1 MITAWLRLRHWYRTH
16 RTAGRLTELIAALA
30 VGAAAVLP
38 SMAAATPAAATP
50 AATGPFTWSSAVNV
64 ERPPYSEPTSVAAL
78 SCLASQVCVGFDA
91 EGGVLTSADPA
102 GGAGA
107 WHVTPHVV
115 QSVTGVPALSCV
127 KASPVLCA
135 GVDEGKPI
143 TSTSPSGGVGSWHSR
158 TVPIAL
164 QSISCTS
171 KTFCLGAGAGGF
183 EFSTNPTGGTS
194 AWHAVKIGKSRAIY
208 RATCVSRSFCAAVDI
223 SSGDVLTTTN
233 PTGSAAAWKVTDL
246 SSVATMTQISCP
258 TRSRCYAADSI
269 GDVLTSVN
277 PRGGAGAWHRFP
289 AGFVL
294 QRLTCPSVTE
304 CLGESGGQLVTSTS
318 PAAGASGWHLASV
331 AWLQSGGTAYDPL
344 ACASASLCVGG
355 NGSGDIATSARPGGG
370 ASTWQAPVNV
380 TGSNGISAVA
390 CPSAALCVAGDSH
403 GNVLTSTDPGAG
415 KWKLADIDGEPSFA
429 ANAGITALACP
440 STSECVATDPRGDV
454 LSSTSPAGGASAW
467 HSALVDTGEFP
478 AGGVQGLQCPAA
490 ELCVGYDGESGNLVA
505 STSPAGGASAWVTT
519 ALPVA
524 HSFVLTSLDCPVA
537 TLCVAGDS
545 AGEVLASTNPAG
557 GASAWHVV
565 QPEGSS
571 GQDITGMACTGDT
584 TRAVCAATDT
594 SGQLV
599 TSADPKGPASA
610 WQVVTLPNTQRL
622 NALACPS
629 LTLCL
634 ATGYVNEEPA
644 VWYTTDP
651 SGGAATW
658 HERGTSVAST
668 PAGSFTCLNAKL
680 CIGPWSS
687 GAQTGVITSTT
698 PTARNGWTVTR
709 LRPLAP
715 GNHIAVVGCAFTQLC
730 VAGDSHGDLFTG
742 RTG

>member
-1 MITAWLRLRHWYRTH
+1 MHWYRTH
-16 RTAGRLTELIAALA
+16 AVAGRLTELIAALA

-38 SMAAATPAAATP
+38 SMAASAAASPAAATP

-78 SCLASQVCVGFDA
+78 SCLASKLCVGFDA
-91 EGGVLTSADPA
+91 EGGVLTSANPA

-143 TSTSPSGGVGSWHSR
+143 TSARPSGGVGSWPSR
-158 TVPIAL
+158 TVAIAL
-164 QSISCTS
+164 QSMSCTS

-183 EFSTNPTGGTS
+183 EFSANPTGGAS
-194 AWHAVKIGKSRAIY
+194 AWHAVKIGKSTSIY
-208 RATCVSRSFCAAVDI
+208 RATCVSRSFCAAVDT
-223 SSGDVLTTTN
+223 SRGDVLTTTD
-233 PTGSAAAWKVTDL
+233 PTGGAAAWKVTSL
-246 SSVATMTQISCP
+246 SSVADMTQISCP

-269 GDVLTSVN
+269 GDVLTSFN

-289 AGFVL
+289 AGFIL
-294 QRLTCPSVTE
+294 QRLTCPSVSE

-318 PAAGASGWHLASV
+318 PTAGASGWHLASV
-331 AWLQSGGTAYDPL
+331 AWLQSGGTGPGYYPL
-344 ACASASLCVGG
+344 TCASASLCVGG
-355 NGSGDIATSARPGGG
+355 NLAGDIATSARPGGG

-390 CPSAALCVAGDSH
+390 CPSAALCVAGDYH

-440 STSECVATDPRGDV
+440 STSECVA
-454 LSSTSPAGGASAW
+454 
-467 HSALVDTGEFP
+467 
-478 AGGVQGLQCPAA
+478 
-490 ELCVGYDGESGNLVA
+490 
-505 STSPAGGASAWVTT
+505 
-519 ALPVA
+519 
-524 HSFVLTSLDCPVA
+524 
-537 TLCVAGDS
+537 GDS
-545 AGEVLASTNPAG
+545 AGEVLASANPAR

-571 GQDITGMACTGDT
+571 GQDITGMACAGDH
-584 TRAVCAATDT
+584 RVVCAATDT
-594 SGQLV
+594 DGQLV
-599 TSADPKGPASA
+599 TSADPAGPASA
-610 WQVVTLPNTQRL
+610 WQVVSLPNTQRL

-668 PAGSFTCLNAKL
+668 PPGSFTCLNAKL
-680 CIGPWSS
+680 CIAPWSS

-698 PTARNGWTVTR
+698 PTARNGWTVTQ
-709 LRPLAP
+709 LRPLVP
-715 GNHIAVVGCAFTQLC
+715 GNHVAVVGCAFTQLC
-730 VAGDSHGDLFTG
+730 VAGDSRGDLFTG
-742 RTG
+742 RAR